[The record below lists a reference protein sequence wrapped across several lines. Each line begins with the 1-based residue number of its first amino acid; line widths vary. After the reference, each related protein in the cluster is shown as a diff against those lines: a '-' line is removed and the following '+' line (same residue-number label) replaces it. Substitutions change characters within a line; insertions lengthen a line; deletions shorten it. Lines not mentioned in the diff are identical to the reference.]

1 MSLSFDSRRRFSI
14 VENKHVMT
22 VTSRLADPQEHDD
35 LLNYQLKRLVTLG
48 GAPAIRLCEGRY
60 GIARTEWRLIAAL
73 VESGPLSPMAL
84 AERARMEAGRTSQ
97 TLAKLRT
104 KGFVQRE
111 PDPAHHKR
119 VIVTVTAAGQRLYQE
134 LWPQLAEINRRLVA
148 ALDDGEACVLET
160 CLKKLTERAQQIHDE
175 GGGVDV
181 RTDRRLGG
189 SRRFWR

>member
-1 MSLSFDSRRRFSI
+1 M
-14 VENKHVMT
+14 
-22 VTSRLADPQEHDD
+22 SRLADPQEHDD
-35 LLNYQLKRLVTLG
+35 LLNYQLKRLVSLG

-84 AERARMEAGRTSQ
+84 AERARFDPGRTSQ
-97 TLAKLRT
+97 TVAKLRD
-104 KGFVQRE
+104 KGLVQRE
-111 PDPAHHKR
+111 PDPAHRKR
-119 VIVTVTAAGQRLYQE
+119 AIVAVTAAGQRLHAE

-148 ALDDGEACVLET
+148 ALDPSEASVLET
-160 CLKKLTERAQQIHDE
+160 CLRKLTERAQQIHDE

>member
-1 MSLSFDSRRRFSI
+1 
-14 VENKHVMT
+14 MT
-22 VTSRLADPQEHDD
+22 APSRLADPQEHDD
-35 LLNYQLKRLVTLG
+35 LLNYQLKLLVRLG

-60 GIARTEWRLIAAL
+60 GIARTEWRLVAAL
-73 VESGPLSPMAL
+73 VETGPLSPMAL
-84 AERARMEAGRTSQ
+84 AERSGIEPGRTSQ
-97 TLAKLRT
+97 TVAKLHT

-111 PDPAHHKR
+111 PDPGHPKR
-119 VIVTVTAAGQRLYQE
+119 TLVAVTEAGRQLYAD

-148 ALDDGEACVLET
+148 ALDDDEARVLET
-160 CLKKLTERAQQIHDE
+160 CLRKLTERARQVYEE

>member
-1 MSLSFDSRRRFSI
+1 
-14 VENKHVMT
+14 MT
-22 VTSRLADPQEHDD
+22 APSRLADPQEHDD
-35 LLNYQLKRLVTLG
+35 LLNYQLKRLVRLG

-60 GIARTEWRLIAAL
+60 GIARTEWRLVAAL
-73 VESGPLSPMAL
+73 VETGPLSPMAL
-84 AERARMEAGRTSQ
+84 AERAGMEPGRTSQ
-97 TLAKLRT
+97 TVAKLRT

-111 PDPAHHKR
+111 PDAAHPKR
-119 VIVTVTAAGQRLYQE
+119 TLVAVTETGRRLYQE

-148 ALDDGEACVLET
+148 ALDDDEARVLET
-160 CLKKLTERAQQIHDE
+160 CLRKLTEQARQIYDD